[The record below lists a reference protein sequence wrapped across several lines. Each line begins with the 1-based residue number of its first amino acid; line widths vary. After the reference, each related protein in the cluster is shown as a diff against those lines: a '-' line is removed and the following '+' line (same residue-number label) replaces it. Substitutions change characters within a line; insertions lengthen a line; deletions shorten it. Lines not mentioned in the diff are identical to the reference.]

1 VLNEGGRPFYGRAC
15 KEGTKQQ
22 QLQQHCCWLL
32 LALLPATGNDKL
44 WFEHGAVWI
53 SVSEG

>member
-44 WFEHGAVWI
+44 WFEHGVVWM